1 MVDPIWLEIL
11 GISEDEMKKTKTV
24 KYEGKTM
31 TREGTRV
38 LCRNPLV

>member
-24 KYEGKTM
+24 KYEGENYDE
-31 TREGTRV
+31 R
-38 LCRNPLV
+38 RNKSSLS